1 MGALGEQGLYN
12 HMMQQIAGG
21 LDMPVHNSIAYQS
34 LAKYTPRDI
43 AEWLHTDGGMV
54 GQNAAVNAVASVLY
68 SHWHYPLRPKRNL
81 LLIGSTGCGKSELMR
96 SV

>member
-43 AEWLHTDGGMV
+43 AEWSDKMPLSTQSLLSCIHTGTIRY
-54 GQNAAVNAVASVLY
+54 GQSAIYCLSALRAVAKVS
-68 SHWHYPLRPKRNL
+68 S
-81 LLIGSTGCGKSELMR
+81 
-96 SV
+96 